1 MRPDDRCR
9 SNAVSNQKTWA
20 GRAPSQP
27 VSGVRPIRAG
37 CRAVRDSTLVAWYS
51 SFTHL
56 AREGRMTVTI
66 GRRELPVALG
76 GAALAWPLAAG
87 AQQPAMAFVGLLSGG
102 QLDDRLIDAVRQGL
116 KDGGYIE
123 GRNIATKY
131 RSADGRFDRLPGL
144 AAELTADRVGVII
157 ALFSPTAAMAAKAA
171 TGAIPI
177 VFAIGADPVDLGL
190 VSSLNRPGGNI
201 TGVTFFINTLGAK
214 RLELLHELVPGAS
227 LIGFLVN
234 PRNPTTQSQTTDVQ
248 TAARKLGIDLLILN
262 ASSERDID
270 AAFAAFI
277 ERRVNGVMVGV
288 DALFVSR
295 SDQLVGLAARHAM
308 PAMYYVR
315 EFADAG
321 GLISYGASITDA
333 YRMAGSYAGRILKG
347 EQPADLPTQQTVKFE
362 LAINLKTANALGIT
376 VPQTLMVAADEVIE

>member
-1 MRPDDRCR
+1 MR
-9 SNAVSNQKTWA
+9 
-20 GRAPSQP
+20 
-27 VSGVRPIRAG
+27 
-37 CRAVRDSTLVAWYS
+37 
-51 SFTHL
+51 
-56 AREGRMTVTI
+56 
-66 GRRELPVALG
+66 RREFISLLG
-76 GAALAWPLAAG
+76 GAATAWPLAAR
-87 AQQPAMAFVGLLSGG
+87 AQQAAVALVGLLSGV
-102 QLDDRLIDAVRQGL
+102 QLDDRLINAVRQGL
-116 KDGGYIE
+116 KEGGYIE
-123 GRNIATKY
+123 GRNIAIKY
-131 RSADGRFDRLPGL
+131 RSADGRFDRLPAL
-144 AAELTADRVGVII
+144 AAELVADPVAVII

-171 TGAIPI
+171 TGTIPI

-201 TGVTFFINTLGAK
+201 TGVAYFINTLGAK
-214 RLELLHELVPGAS
+214 RLELLREMLPGVT

-277 ERRVNGVMVGV
+277 EQRVNGVMVGV
-288 DALFVSR
+288 DALFMSR

-347 EQPADLPTQQTVKFE
+347 EKPADLPAQQTVKFE
-362 LAINLKTANALGIT
+362 LAINLKTAKALGIT
-376 VPQTLMVAADEVIE
+376 VPQTLLVAADEVIE